1 MYSKEKIFYSTR
13 MHVHTPQQAK
23 NLASLSTNEYKE
35 DARSLGLSYQ
45 AWHDVEPKFNNSEF
59 WKQTHTLQHAHR
71 ND

>member
-1 MYSKEKIFYSTR
+1 

-59 WKQTHTLQHAHR
+59 WK
-71 ND
+71 